1 MKLFNKIALFFAAAV
16 AMTACVDKEA
26 DYINI
31 PSEDVDFSYSVD
43 GDQYTLDYY
52 VVSSIQ
58 FTNTSAKT
66 GTFTWDFGDGT
77 TSTEANP
84 VHKYAKA
91 GQYTVRLTLDG
102 VGYKEEPLMIFD
114 IAPSLSIESQSTDII
129 EINDT
134 KVSFKLA
141 LPNPENLRVR
151 YEWTFPDGTVD
162 ANGKPITSFTGYAES
177 DGTVQYPGEVSFKN
191 IGSQKIEIQ
200 TYFDLDG
207 ENRRLE
213 DAYLN
218 VQVGSSIEAPT
229 LYYAQRDGNIKAIK
243 LIDSS
248 LLPKGTKVMPF
259 DMGVKSGNSPF
270 NICYGEVEIENE
282 EGAKVKEGW
291 IYILDA
297 GKQYYYVNDE
307 SGTLGDGLIT
317 AMRVDGTGVNTVI
330 TNVGGYAF
338 NDPFQGF
345 VANGK
350 LYYSDRNQGVSA
362 IDLTARG
369 EVVGATSTGQ
379 RSEYTFHNEYIPY
392 YGRGIA
398 YGAISAGHYRDSK
411 GMWYWAKNYSG
422 NGIFRFKDSDIYT
435 TKADADKAESPYQI
449 ICQGIKLRTFTIDEE
464 RKQLYIW
471 RLAADEGLNVYNL
484 PDYNSTVA
492 MGDATVKIAMEADPI
507 NTTADEGVYTSQL
520 ALDKETGRV
529 YFGFRPVANDA
540 SRLGQGIVYYDPDK
554 KKCFRYGET
563 SDAILGVCINPNKTK
578 LF

>member
-114 IAPSLSIESQSTDII
+114 IAPSLTIESQSTDII

-134 KVSFKLA
+134 KVSFKLS

-151 YEWTFPDGTVD
+151 YEWIFPDGTVD

-191 IGSQKIEIQ
+191 IGSQQIEIQ

-207 ENRRLE
+207 ENRRLD

-270 NICYGEVEIENE
+270 NICYGEVETENE
-282 EGAKVKEGW
+282 EGALVKEGW

-369 EVVGATSTGQ
+369 AVVGATSAGQ

-392 YGRGIA
+392 YGRGISF
-398 YGAISAGHYRDSK
+398 GAISAGHYRDSN
-411 GMWYWAKNYSG
+411 GVWYWAKNYSG
-422 NGIFRFKDSDIYT
+422 NGIYRFKDSDIYT
-435 TKADADKAESPYQI
+435 TKADADKAASPYQI
-449 ICQGIKLRTFTIDEE
+449 ICQGIKLRTFTIDEK

-471 RLAADEGLNVYNL
+471 RISANEGLNVYNL

-507 NTTADEGVYTSQL
+507 NTTDEEGVYTSQL

-540 SRLGQGIVYYDPDK
+540 SGLGQGIVYYDPYM

>member
-1 MKLFNKIALFFAAAV
+1 MKLFNKIALFAAAAF

-26 DYINI
+26 DYIDI
-31 PSEDVDFSYSVD
+31 PSEDVNFSYCVD
-43 GDQYTLDYY
+43 GDEYTLDYY

-66 GTFTWDFGDGT
+66 GSFTWDFGDGT
-77 TSTEANP
+77 TSTETNP
-84 VHKYAKA
+84 VHKYKEA
-91 GQYTVRLTLDG
+91 GVYNVKLTLDG
-102 VGYKEEPLMIFD
+102 VGSKEQPLLIYD
-114 IAPSLSIESQSTDII
+114 IAPTLSVAEQSTDII
-129 EINDT
+129 LINDT

-151 YEWTFPDGTVD
+151 YEWTFPEGTTGPDGKELT
-162 ANGKPITSFTGYAES
+162 TFTGYAES
-177 DGTVQYPGEVSFKN
+177 DGTISYPGEVSFKH
-191 IGSQKIEIQ
+191 IGSQRIEIQ
-200 TYFDLDG
+200 TYFDIDG

-218 VQVGSSIEAPT
+218 VQVGSSVEAPT

-248 LLPKGTKVMPF
+248 LLPKGTKIMPY

-270 NICYGEVEIENE
+270 NICYGEVNVEND
-282 EGAKVKEGW
+282 EGQMVKEGW

-307 SGTLGDGLIT
+307 AGTLGDGYIT
-317 AMRVDGTGVNTVI
+317 AMRTDGTGVNTVV

-345 VANGK
+345 VYNGQ
-350 LYYSDRNQGVSA
+350 LYFSDRNQGVSS

-369 EVVGATSTGQ
+369 EVVSATTAGQ
-379 RSEYTFHNEYIPY
+379 RTSYVFHNELIPY

-398 YGAISAGHYRDSK
+398 FGAISAGFLRDSK
-411 GMWYWAKNYSG
+411 GMWWWAKNYSG
-422 NGIFRFKDSDIYT
+422 NGIYRFKDSDIYT
-435 TKADADKAESPYQI
+435 TKADADKAASPYPI
-449 ICQGIKLRTFTIDEE
+449 VCQGIKLRTFAIDEQ
-464 RKQLYIW
+464 RKALYIW

-484 PDYNSTVA
+484 P
-492 MGDATVKIAMEADPI
+492 GDNDVLSMNDAVVKIAMEADPI
-507 NTTADEGVYTSQL
+507 NTTSDEGVYTSQF
-520 ALDKETGRV
+520 AIDQETGRV
-529 YFGFRPVANDA
+529 YFGFRPVENDA
-540 SRLGQGIVYYDPDK
+540 SKLGQGIVYYDPNT
-554 KKCFRYGET
+554 KKCKRYGET
-563 SDAILGVCINPNKTK
+563 SDAILGVCINPNKTQ